1 MPVELDSRMFIA
13 TATRRAS
20 LGSVHSL
27 QPTQPSGMPVSAVRA
42 RSLAAEAYRTVRTNI
57 QFYRAVGDI
66 QVIQFT
72 STFPSEGKTST
83 ASNIAVVSAQAG
95 VHVLLVD
102 ADLRKPQVH
111 QQFQISNLDG
121 LSTVLIRERTA
132 EACVVASRVPGLDV
146 LPSGPIP
153 PNPSEM
159 LASKSFQEFVQWARS
174 QYDLVVIDSPP
185 VLSVADALVISQVAD
200 GVVFVVDAQ
209 SSNRV
214 QARRAVDALRQVN
227 AKILGAVLNRVERK
241 QQGYGY
247 YYSYYYQSAD
257 QQASL

>member
-1 MPVELDSRMFIA
+1 MA
-13 TATRRAS
+13 
-20 LGSVHSL
+20 
-27 QPTQPSGMPVSAVRA
+27 PTQPGGLPVSAVRA

-57 QFYRAVGDI
+57 QFFRAVGDL

-83 ASNIAVVSAQAG
+83 ACNVAVVSAQAG
-95 VHVLLVD
+95 VRVLLVD

-121 LSTVLIRERTA
+121 LSTLLIREKTA
-132 EACVVASRVPGLDV
+132 EACVVASRVPGLNV

-159 LASKSFQEFVQWARS
+159 LSSKAFQEFIHWARS
-174 QYDLVVIDSPP
+174 QYELVVVDSAP
-185 VLSVADALVISQVAD
+185 VLSVADALVLSQVAD

-209 SSNRV
+209 SSHRV
-214 QARRAVDALRQVN
+214 HARRAVEMLRQVN
-227 AKILGAVLNRVERK
+227 AKLLGAVLNRVERA

-247 YYSYYYQSAD
+247 YYSYYYQSSNE
-257 QQASL
+257 QASV